1 MTEPTPGLPTRPGLP
16 SRLIQLVA
24 RFRPDADGVGET
36 ALRLADALLQRH
48 GLTSD
53 FLVYNPPRPEPALEI
68 PPGFPHSIERL
79 GSNAGAAFDQA
90 VNRLQASSQ
99 QAPVLLLHYASYG
112 YSRHGVAFWLPSA
125 LRRFSANGGR
135 VVTLFHELY
144 AGGRF
149 PSKVFFTSELQQWIF
164 RRTLAASDAAFT
176 SSEDFLEAIRR
187 SNSARRP
194 VGLIGICSSAGEPE
208 EPRPLRERSRRL
220 AVFGRFA
227 TRKQLYELHL
237 RELEQ
242 LARHLGIEEIADIG
256 AVDDARWMEENV
268 LRPLGPLVRSY
279 GTVSVAEASRLLE
292 DCVAGALAYRAKLT
306 GKSSVFAAYQAHA
319 MAIVLFPE
327 AEQGSERSAEGW
339 PLAAEELFAIPATS
353 PQLAE
358 RLQVAASLGHAHY
371 QRHRSVR
378 AMAEIVLPALTGDG
392 AQP

>member
-1 MTEPTPGLPTRPGLP
+1 MTEPTPGLP

-36 ALRLADALLQRH
+36 ALRLADALWQKH
-48 GLTSD
+48 GLASD

-68 PPGFPHSIERL
+68 PAGFPHSIERL
-79 GSNAGAAFDQA
+79 GSNAGATFHQA
-90 VNRLQASSQ
+90 VNRLQASSP

-112 YSRHGVAFWLPSA
+112 YSRHGVAFWLPPA
-125 LRRFSANGGR
+125 LKRFSAHGGR

-144 AGGRF
+144 ADGRF

-176 SSEDFLEAIRR
+176 SSEDFLDAIRR
-187 SNSARRP
+187 SNSRRRP

-208 EPRPLRERSRRL
+208 HPRPLRERSRRL

-256 AVDDARWMEENV
+256 AVDDAKWMEEQV

-279 GTVSVAEASRLLE
+279 GTVSVAEASRLL
-292 DCVAGALAYRAKLT
+292 DDSVAGALAYRAKLT

-327 AEQGSERSAEGW
+327 AEQESERSAEGW
-339 PLAAEELFAIPATS
+339 PLAAEELFSIPAAS

-358 RLQVAASLGHAHY
+358 RLQTAASLGHAHY

-378 AMAEIVLPALTGDG
+378 AMAEIVLPALTDGG